1 MRCYNSS
8 HERRGDENTVIV
20 KLISHL
26 MLYILLTV
34 AAIGDFKNYRISNR
48 LILTGLGCAFLFRL
62 VGGKVASII
71 WFLPDIVFPVV
82 ILYFL
87 YLSGILGA
95 GDIKL
100 FSVVCAFT
108 NLRFTALCMAAAF
121 VAAAGYGLIEV
132 AVSAKRLEQ
141 KTMNYIPIFLLAF
154 LKLSSRDYMS
164 ALYGNLIGVI
174 FMSTC
179 LLAYAGAIKLA
190 KKFLQVGIGI

>member
-87 YLSGILGA
+87 YLSGIFRSRGYQV
-95 GDIKL
+95 I
-100 FSVVCAFT
+100 FSSMCIYKFKI
-108 NLRFTALCMAAAF
+108 
-121 VAAAGYGLIEV
+121 Y
-132 AVSAKRLEQ
+132 RLVH
-141 KTMNYIPIFLLAF
+141 
-154 LKLSSRDYMS
+154 SSRFCGGS
-164 ALYGNLIGVI
+164 GIWSHKYG
-174 FMSTC
+174 
-179 LLAYAGAIKLA
+179 A
-190 KKFLQVGIGI
+190 

>member
-100 FSVVCAFT
+100 LDRKSVV
-108 NLRFTALCMAAAF
+108 
-121 VAAAGYGLIEV
+121 
-132 AVSAKRLEQ
+132 
-141 KTMNYIPIFLLAF
+141 
-154 LKLSSRDYMS
+154 
-164 ALYGNLIGVI
+164 
-174 FMSTC
+174 
-179 LLAYAGAIKLA
+179 
-190 KKFLQVGIGI
+190 

>member
-71 WFLPDIVFPVV
+71 WFLPDIVFPVIFLISFRHFRSRGYQV
-82 ILYFL
+82 IFSSMCIYKFKIYRLVHGSRFCGG
-87 YLSGILGA
+87 SGIWSHKYGA
-95 GDIKL
+95 
-100 FSVVCAFT
+100 
-108 NLRFTALCMAAAF
+108 
-121 VAAAGYGLIEV
+121 
-132 AVSAKRLEQ
+132 
-141 KTMNYIPIFLLAF
+141 
-154 LKLSSRDYMS
+154 
-164 ALYGNLIGVI
+164 
-174 FMSTC
+174 
-179 LLAYAGAIKLA
+179 
-190 KKFLQVGIGI
+190 